1 MALVTYILISAFS
14 AGLKG
19 SFHPSEFS
27 LAASRA
33 MGVWVVDVF
42 IVWIATYLVAAPT
55 TFPVIESTA
64 WAGYKFVG
72 VCLTLLAG
80 LLGANRWIYV
90 SIFLYVFAANGFFL
104 LRGLRPLLLADP
116 TATPYAAHTGGQ
128 GRQRRIMFL
137 FFEAMVQILYMYW
150 LVRI

>member
-14 AGLKG
+14 AGVKG
-19 SFHPSEFS
+19 TFHPSEFS
-27 LAASRA
+27 MAASRA
-33 MGVWVVDVF
+33 IGVWFADVI
-42 IVWIATYLVAAPT
+42 IVWIATYLVAAPS
-55 TFPVIESTA
+55 TFPVIESAA

-80 LLGANRWIYV
+80 LLTSSRWIYV
-90 SIFLYVFAANGFFL
+90 TLFLYAFAANGFFL

-116 TATPYAAHTGGQ
+116 SSTQYTGGQ

-137 FFEAMVQILYMYW
+137 FFEAMVQMLYMYW